1 MSDSQI
7 HSDHGQ
13 ADPKALAPGTRALAL
28 IVATAFFMENLDL
41 TVIATALP
49 QMAEAFATTP
59 VALSLGLTSYI
70 LALAIV
76 LPASG
81 WIADRWGARRVFMLA
96 ILGFTLASIL
106 CSLSTSLPQ
115 FVCARSLQGLSGAMM
130 SPVGR
135 LVFLRLTDKKDLVRG
150 MNFITAPGLIGT
162 LIGPPIGGLI
172 ATYADWR
179 WIFLLNLPIGLIGLI
194 LVRRFIPDLKPEA
207 TRAFDLTGFCLNA
220 LGLGCL
226 LFGVDLLGHAQGLRM
241 YGASLGLFGLAMGWL
256 AMRHYRRVE
265 KPLVDL
271 SALDIPTFAAATFQG
286 GSLFRMAI
294 AVPIFVLPLF
304 LQVGLG
310 LSAFETGIMI
320 LAHTFGDVGIKV
332 ITTWMMK
339 RFGFRTILI
348 FSGFGFGLFV
358 AAFVGVD
365 RQTSLGLILFLLLAS
380 GAARSLQLTALAALQ
395 FADVPK
401 DQMTGAVTYASVNQ
415 HVTRAVG
422 IALSALLLN
431 LSAAWRDLAHPNVQL
446 EDFAPTF
453 IVGALLAAI
462 AGVRYLALPRTAGQN
477 VSKGR

>member
-13 ADPKALAPGTRALAL
+13 TDPKALAPGTRALAL

-194 LVRRFIPDLKPEA
+194 LVRRHRPLHSEELWTFI
-207 TRAFDLTGFCLNA
+207 
-220 LGLGCL
+220 
-226 LFGVDLLGHAQGLRM
+226 GV
-241 YGASLGLFGLAMGWL
+241 
-256 AMRHYRRVE
+256 
-265 KPLVDL
+265 LVW
-271 SALDIPTFAAATFQG
+271 
-286 GSLFRMAI
+286 I
-294 AVPIFVLPLF
+294 A
-304 LQVGLG
+304 
-310 LSAFETGIMI
+310 
-320 LAHTFGDVGIKV
+320 GDVV
-332 ITTWMMK
+332 
-339 RFGFRTILI
+339 
-348 FSGFGFGLFV
+348 
-358 AAFVGVD
+358 
-365 RQTSLGLILFLLLAS
+365 
-380 GAARSLQLTALAALQ
+380 
-395 FADVPK
+395 
-401 DQMTGAVTYASVNQ
+401 
-415 HVTRAVG
+415 
-422 IALSALLLN
+422 
-431 LSAAWRDLAHPNVQL
+431 
-446 EDFAPTF
+446 
-453 IVGALLAAI
+453 I
-462 AGVRYLALPRTAGQN
+462 AGVIPEQNASLRWGARALLFLILTSDYVALRGRPAAIIVEETA
-477 VSKGR
+477 RR